1 MKKIIKLIRPHQW
14 LKNTFVFFPMFF
26 GGSLM
31 CTEDI
36 MAAVITF
43 FAFSFTASS
52 IYCLNDIIDVDADR
66 KHPKKCNRPIASG
79 AISIPTAYTLMLL
92 LAVAGFATCLLLTI
106 NALATMCIIV
116 GYWLLN
122 VLYCTKLK
130 DYAIIDVCIIAFG
143 FVLRILAGATATET
157 IASHWLVLM
166 TFLLTLF
173 LSFAKRRDDVLRM
186 NATGSTHLAPC
197 YKSREQPQRRERR
210 SLI

>member
-92 LAVAGFATCLLLTI
+92 LAVAGFAP
-106 NALATMCIIV
+106 
-116 GYWLLN
+116 
-122 VLYCTKLK
+122 
-130 DYAIIDVCIIAFG
+130 VCCS
-143 FVLRILAGATATET
+143 L
-157 IASHWLVLM
+157 S
-166 TFLLTLF
+166 TLF
-173 LSFAKRRDDVLRM
+173 LPCAS
-186 NATGSTHLAPC
+186 SLAIG
-197 YKSREQPQRRERR
+197 Y
-210 SLI
+210 